1 MGGVFGTSGRK
12 LLLFLRGALI
22 YRCLCFS
29 IKEDLGLK
37 EMDGT
42 LFSWDGA
49 EYSDLAM
56 PVEATRAWHWGR
68 VRFCVYTKQALCFV
82 PSIVGDGR
90 RCRSAAETENCSNL
104 LLMGDGISRGV
115 GSKITQHHLPTISS
129 NSFVCGFGT
138 LADRVPQYVPGWTLL
153 DFTMGTSRPP
163 HLQKCERLDIRP
175 HLLHYGHSR

>member
-1 MGGVFGTSGRK
+1 MTGCKPRTGKQALRGNGPGMGGVFGTSGRK
-12 LLLFLRGALI
+12 LLLFLRGALL

-82 PSIVGDGR
+82 PNIMGDDR
-90 RCRSAAETENCSNL
+90 RCRSAAETENCSGL

-115 GSKITQHHLPTISS
+115 GSKITQHTTYLPFRPTHSYVGSALLQIGRLSM
-129 NSFVCGFGT
+129 C
-138 LADRVPQYVPGWTLL
+138 RVGP
-153 DFTMGTSRPP
+153 F
-163 HLQKCERLDIRP
+163 
-175 HLLHYGHSR
+175 